1 MTVSSANIG
10 IVLLHYINPH
20 ISDGHATCVEVCN
33 DPDGS
38 APTIA
43 GQSIANPMAAV
54 LTAGMML
61 GWLGHPAL
69 EVQVEK
75 AVAACLHSDT
85 VSAELGGSFSTSEVG
100 DAILRELDKLN

>member
-1 MTVSSANIG
+1 MERPDLWKDPICRWQHR
-10 IVLLHYINPH
+10 HYLPI
-20 ISDGHATCVEVCN
+20 
-33 DPDGS
+33 
-38 APTIA
+38 
-43 GQSIANPMAAV
+43 SIAVNV
-54 LTAGMML
+54 TLVGLL